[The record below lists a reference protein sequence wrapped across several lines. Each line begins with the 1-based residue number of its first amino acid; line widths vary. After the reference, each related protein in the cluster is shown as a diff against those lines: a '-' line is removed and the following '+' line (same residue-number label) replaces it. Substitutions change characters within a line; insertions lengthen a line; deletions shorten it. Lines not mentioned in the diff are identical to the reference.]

1 MNLLEVNQILSFHSL
16 NFRKIS
22 VNLEAKKI
30 GGLEDDFP
38 LNNWVFFRWTT
49 SIFRGEQQG
58 TSADGFNTGFP
69 FRLANNE

>member
-1 MNLLEVNQILSFHSL
+1 MNLLEVNHILSFHSL

-38 LNNWVFFRWTT
+38 LNNWVFF
-49 SIFRGEQQG
+49 
-58 TSADGFNTGFP
+58 
-69 FRLANNE
+69 